1 MVFFFLL
8 LLCDKCLEFGCLF
21 NLSSFVSCFCII
33 AGTIVEKVLTGD
45 GKVTERNLGVVEG
58 SWFDGLS
65 CEGRTVWDM
74 HVDRP
79 SLLLFDN
86 KSLLGDVLPSDSRY
100 RSDIIA
106 MISGEDETSVA
117 EETRN
122 MMEKEHRDI
131 RLRETRDKKR

>member
-1 MVFFFLL
+1 M
-8 LLCDKCLEFGCLF
+8 
-21 NLSSFVSCFCII
+21 
-33 AGTIVEKVLTGD
+33 
-45 GKVTERNLGVVEG
+45 VEG

-65 CEGRTVWDM
+65 CKGRTVWDM

-79 SLLLFDN
+79 SLLLFDS

-100 RSDIIA
+100 RSDIKA
-106 MISGEDETSVA
+106 MIRGEDETSVA

-131 RLRETRDKKR
+131 RLRENRDKKR